1 MWVQLPLT
9 NASVNYMTE
18 VYVQEQR
25 SFHIVYIL
33 SLSHTLHVL
42 SHLNIHAVCNLA
54 TRGTLH
60 RPHISNARIEGRSG
74 LVFLPVKMLEVSEC
88 LSFLSQ
94 MICVH
99 VQEWRC
105 ICWNVLPTNFCIWFL
120 GVWFSIV
127 YCRWLCLMRC
137 IETNKCFLVD
147 CSRQAVCF
155 FVAQLSIESRW
166 KLHHWSRAYK
176 NIHDSEADKWK
187 KEHFAAWHNVIGF
200 TLRDHA
206 KL

>member
-1 MWVQLPLT
+1 MYFGVPDQDFSKYTRLLAIDLEFCRRQMWVQLPLA

-60 RPHISNARIEGRSG
+60 RPHTSNARIEGRSG

-99 VQEWRC
+99 VQE
-105 ICWNVLPTNFCIWFL
+105 
-120 GVWFSIV
+120 
-127 YCRWLCLMRC
+127 
-137 IETNKCFLVD
+137 
-147 CSRQAVCF
+147 
-155 FVAQLSIESRW
+155 
-166 KLHHWSRAYK
+166 
-176 NIHDSEADKWK
+176 
-187 KEHFAAWHNVIGF
+187 
-200 TLRDHA
+200 
-206 KL
+206 